1 MLTFAIDR
9 PTLFAAARTARPGR
23 QATCQGRANMIVLG
37 PVHRHQWDAREQLT
51 MPSLFRL
58 LAVIAVLGAA
68 IYGGLYALSHFVQP
82 KPREISVSI
91 PPDKFFKN
99 R

>member
-1 MLTFAIDR
+1 
-9 PTLFAAARTARPGR
+9 
-23 QATCQGRANMIVLG
+23 
-37 PVHRHQWDAREQLT
+37 

-58 LAVIAVLGAA
+58 LTVIAVLGAA
-68 IYGGLYALSHFVQP
+68 VYGGIYALSHFVQP
-82 KPREISVSI
+82 KSREITVSI

>member
-1 MLTFAIDR
+1 VLTFANRR
-9 PTLFAAARTARPGR
+9 PTLLAPAETARPGR
-23 QATCQGRANMIVLG
+23 QMTCQVGANMIVLG

-82 KPREISVSI
+82 KSREITVSI

>member
-1 MLTFAIDR
+1 MRPLSVTPKAI
-9 PTLFAAARTARPGR
+9 LEARQVTYRV
-23 QATCQGRANMIVLG
+23 TCQHGPNMIVLG

-82 KPREISVSI
+82 KPREITVSI

>member
-1 MLTFAIDR
+1 MLAT
-9 PTLFAAARTARPGR
+9 AAEPGR
-23 QATCQGRANMIVLG
+23 TGFSGDLPASGEHDRTRSVR
-37 PVHRHQWDAREQLT
+37 RHQWDEREPLT

-58 LAVIAVLGAA
+58 LTILAILGAIA
-68 IYGGLYALSHFVQP
+68 YGGLYALSHFVQP
-82 KPREISVSI
+82 KSREITVSI

>member
-1 MLTFAIDR
+1 MRPVSISPKAI
-9 PTLFAAARTARPGR
+9 PEAH
-23 QATCQGRANMIVLG
+23 QVTCQVGTNMIVLG
-37 PVHRHQWDAREQLT
+37 PVHRHQWDDHERLT
-51 MPSLFRL
+51 MPSLLRL
-58 LAVIAVLGAA
+58 LTVIAVLGAA

-82 KPREISVSI
+82 KSREITVSI

>member
-1 MLTFAIDR
+1 
-9 PTLFAAARTARPGR
+9 
-23 QATCQGRANMIVLG
+23 
-37 PVHRHQWDAREQLT
+37 

-82 KPREISVSI
+82 KSREITVSI

>member
-1 MLTFAIDR
+1 MFAVR
-9 PTLFAAARTARPGR
+9 YPAPVAPAKTARLGR
-23 QATCQGRANMIVLG
+23 QMTCQGWANMIVLG

-58 LAVIAVLGAA
+58 LVVIAVLGAA
-68 IYGGLYALSHFVQP
+68 VYGGLYALSHFVQP
-82 KPREISVSI
+82 KSREITVSI
-91 PPDKFFKN
+91 PPDKFFKD

>member
-1 MLTFAIDR
+1 
-9 PTLFAAARTARPGR
+9 
-23 QATCQGRANMIVLG
+23 MIVLG
-37 PVHRHQWDAREQLT
+37 PVHRHQYDENERLT
-51 MPSLFRL
+51 MPSLLRL
-58 LAVIAVLGAA
+58 LTVIAVLGAA

-82 KPREISVSI
+82 KSREITVSI